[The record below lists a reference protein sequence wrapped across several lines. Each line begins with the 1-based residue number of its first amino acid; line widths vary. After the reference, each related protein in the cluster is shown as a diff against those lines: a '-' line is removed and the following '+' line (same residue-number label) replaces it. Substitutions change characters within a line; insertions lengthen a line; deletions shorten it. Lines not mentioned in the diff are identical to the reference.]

1 MNDDFSYKIEKAD
14 PGLLAG
20 FLVMHLLPKHKDS
33 SSQSRGNSH
42 ATIFYS
48 KAGTDVPSA
57 GEVLI
62 YENDIVYA

>member
-1 MNDDFSYKIEKAD
+1 MKIPFHSFGFSFCVYNFT
-14 PGLLAG
+14 L
-20 FLVMHLLPKHKDS
+20 KHRDS
-33 SSQSRGNSH
+33 FSQSGSNSH

>member
-1 MNDDFSYKIEKAD
+1 MNTEIRFDYFFPFCLYNF
-14 PGLLAG
+14 
-20 FLVMHLLPKHKDS
+20 FLKNKDS
-33 SSQSRGNSH
+33 FSQSRSNSH

>member
-1 MNDDFSYKIEKAD
+1 MR
-14 PGLLAG
+14 LL
-20 FLVMHLLPKHKDS
+20 KHKDS